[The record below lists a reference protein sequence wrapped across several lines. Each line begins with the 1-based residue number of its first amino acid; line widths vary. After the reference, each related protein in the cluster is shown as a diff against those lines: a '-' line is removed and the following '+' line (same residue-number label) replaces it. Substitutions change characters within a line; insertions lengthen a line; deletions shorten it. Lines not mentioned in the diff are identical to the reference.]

1 MLFVNVGI
9 AEMARQPMLEKM
21 NKHSRRRIFFSL
33 FSQSLMQLSTR
44 NIKIKNG
51 KASES
56 LPVTLDLSGATPLT
70 IDFPLLL
77 EFDAVTVDVLVAVEV
92 GDVVVDDDGGGFSTM
107 YFDLSVSWTELLK
120 SLTSS

>member
-1 MLFVNVGI
+1 M
-9 AEMARQPMLEKM
+9 K
-21 NKHSRRRIFFSL
+21 
-33 FSQSLMQLSTR
+33 T
-44 NIKIKNG
+44 KNG

-77 EFDAVTVDVLVAVEV
+77 EFNAVDVLVAVEV
-92 GDVVVDDDGGGFSTM
+92 GVVVVDDDGGGFSTM